1 MILTLKLEQ
10 SYTSFSLTTM
20 DSNQSIEVSVEERF
34 ETALLLT
41 VARCF
46 GHENRYQN
54 YRVISA
60 LVYLAKD
67 RYRSLGMTITSVQAF
82 CVLCQRG
89 VDFRE
94 LLD

>member
-1 MILTLKLEQ
+1 
-10 SYTSFSLTTM
+10 M
-20 DSNQSIEVSVEERF
+20 DSNQSIVVSVEERF
-34 ETALLLT
+34 ETALFLAI
-41 VARCF
+41 ARCF
-46 GHENRYQN
+46 GQENRYQD

>member
-1 MILTLKLEQ
+1 
-10 SYTSFSLTTM
+10 M
-20 DSNQSIEVSVEERF
+20 DSNRSTVVSVEERF
-34 ETALLLT
+34 ETALFLAI
-41 VARCF
+41 ARCF
-46 GHENRYQN
+46 GQENRHQN
-54 YRVISA
+54 YQVISA

-67 RYRSLGMTITSVQAF
+67 RYRSSGMIITSVQAF